1 MMMLWLVVCIRLSP
15 MLRVFLGVLSCLVS
29 CHIIFLQ
36 IHKSYN
42 FISNHT
48 NILTY
53 PYIFHIITYFLFKL
67 NYLNY

>member
-1 MMMLWLVVCIRLSP
+1 
-15 MLRVFLGVLSCLVS
+15 MLRVSLGALSCLVS

-36 IHKSYN
+36 ILQNHN

-53 PYIFHIITYFLFKL
+53 PYIFHIINYFLSKL
-67 NYLNY
+67 NYLILKCK